1 MTLPGGASGKIGIR
15 YEGLWTVFCMIRV
28 MQEEAE
34 WIWLERAG
42 EENEGFEFALGTPT
56 GVEYHQVKRQKTGM
70 GKWSLPVLS
79 SEGVLT
85 NFYQKLDDP
94 SVTCV
99 FVSAHAADVLEE
111 LANRARS
118 ANSWLEFN
126 QAFISSDGWSTEF
139 SSLHNRWNASD
150 KEVSFQR
157 LRRAYVHTID
167 EDLLRKLVSSRLEV
181 LVSGNPENALDV
193 LFKQGLDALYQK
205 LDSQQIWR
213 HLTSRGFSKQT
224 WATDP
229 MVADKIEELNQAYL
243 AGIKPIGIG
252 GEVIHRDEAD
262 EILAHFDAEGAKN
275 VALLTGPAG
284 VGKSSVI
291 SQVLSDVELRGW
303 PMLTL
308 RVDRLEPCRTPSEV
322 GRQLQLPGSPASVLA
337 SMAGGEDCL
346 LVIDQLDAISLA
358 SGRNPEFFDC
368 IAALLEQAGNHPK
381 MRVLSACRKFDV
393 ENDYRLR
400 QLTSE
405 SGLAKEFPVGRFDGE
420 TVRRLVS
427 KLGIDPNRLNP
438 KQMELLSLP
447 VHLRLLSECPQDRR
461 QGSIDFRSAKDLY
474 DRFWDYKQ
482 QKLARSYIEIGH
494 VFSAL
499 DSMID
504 YMNKHETLSAPASLL
519 DEHPGILPVMAS
531 ENIIVKGGSRIS
543 FFHESFFDYMFARR
557 MVSADFD
564 LLLHLRRGDQGLFLR
579 SLVRQYLLHQ
589 RDISPQD
596 ALRNIRGILDGDDIR
611 VHLKSIVLALLGS
624 LDDPIKEEWDV
635 MEPLL
640 DSDLYSLV
648 WSSIYGS
655 PTWFDL
661 LDTNEYV
668 GRWLANEATPQV
680 DRAVWLLTGVRQ
692 ARAARVAELLKPFIN
707 SEDPWPNRLSSVIFG
722 SDIGA
727 SRDFFDFVLSAVQS
741 GVLDNLLQPT
751 DANGDAWHLV
761 EPLVGTE
768 PEWAC
773 ELLAAYC
780 TRLLWLAVQDGETN
794 PFPDTVD
801 RHRIGSQVLLDAAQ
815 TAPKKY
821 SELFL
826 PILVQ
831 ILAINSD
838 RTGAP
843 PWPDMVWHSGIY
855 GDLSGLDDNFLEAI
869 VSAMRCLAQLEPD
882 TFRRYAGVLGSFE
895 FMSVR
900 RLLARSYEANG
911 ELFADEAIECLLLL
925 PNSLAVGDR
934 SSHLWVTRNL
944 LEATTAHCS
953 LENLARLEQAVLD
966 YYPEYEL
973 DHNYRVW
980 RGHAQLTLLEG
991 IQTSRLSRKGWRRLQ
1006 ELRRKFAD
1014 RLPAEPKPL
1023 EGGRVGSPIP
1033 EESARKMSDRAWL
1046 RAMETHSSGS
1056 STRSF
1061 TNPWA
1066 GGALELSRELE
1077 KLTKEDPARFANLI
1091 HDMPDDTDIVYFE
1104 AILKGING
1112 SDLAPETVLGAC
1124 LRCHRLPDR
1133 PLGRWITRP
1142 LEHLQD
1148 SQLPVEALEMVAW
1161 YATESDA
1168 PAAEFTIQRPGQTS
1182 TSHGEDLWIAGI
1194 NSVRGA
1200 AADTIARLVF
1210 TSEKHLKFFEPYLRV
1225 MVDDDSLGV
1234 RTCVAHALLSVM
1246 RHDRDLA
1253 VELFLTLCET
1263 DDRLLVTHY
1272 VETFLKYAVKTHY
1285 EQMGPILSRMIDSEV
1300 EEVATAGARQVCL
1313 ASLESDE
1320 SMVLAARCASGS
1332 KALRAGMAEVYSANL
1347 KQSAFRS
1354 HCEEMLRLL
1363 FSDPDVEVRR
1373 AAGACFGRFEGHD
1386 AREFQG
1392 LIETYIQ
1399 SPAFT
1404 PGRDLLFRALERT
1417 TSHIPDIILSTSERF
1432 FDAVGQD
1439 AGDLRTGAAAG
1450 STHLAKL
1457 VVRAYSGA
1465 TNESVKSRCLDLIDQ
1480 MVLLRALGMDDATA
1494 EFER

>member
-1 MTLPGGASGKIGIR
+1 MTLPGGASAKIGIR
-15 YEGLWTVFCMIRV
+15 YEGLWTVFCMIRI

-42 EENEGFEFALGTPT
+42 EENEGFEFALGTPI
-56 GVEYHQVKRQKTGM
+56 GVEDHQVKRQKTGM
-70 GKWSLPVLS
+70 GKWSLSVLS

-85 NFYQKLDDP
+85 NFYRKLDDP

-99 FVSAHAADVLEE
+99 FVSAHAADALEE

-118 ANSWLEFN
+118 ACSWLEFN
-126 QAFISSDGWSTEF
+126 QAFISSGRWSTEF
-139 SSLHNRWNASD
+139 SSLHNLWNASGR
-150 KEVSFQR
+150 EVSFQR
-157 LRRAYVHTID
+157 LQRAYVHTID
-167 EDLLRKLVSSRLEV
+167 EDLLRKLVNSRLEV
-181 LVSGNPENALDV
+181 LVNGNPENVSDV
-193 LFKQGLDALYQK
+193 LFKQGLDALYQR

-213 HLTSRGFSKQT
+213 HLASRGFNKQT

-229 MVADKIEELNQAYL
+229 MVADNIKELDQAYL
-243 AGIKPIGIG
+243 AGIKPVGIG

-275 VALLTGPAG
+275 VALLTGLAG
-284 VGKSSVI
+284 VGESSVI
-291 SQVLSDVELRGW
+291 SQVLDQVGTRGW
-303 PMLTL
+303 SMLTL
-308 RVDRLEPCRTPSEV
+308 RVDRLEPCRTPSDV
-322 GRQLQLPGSPASVLA
+322 GSQLQLPGSPASVLA
-337 SMAGGEDCL
+337 SIAGGEDCL

-368 IAALLEQAGNHPK
+368 IAALVEQAGNHPK

-400 QLTSE
+400 QITSD
-405 SGLAKEFPVGRFDGE
+405 SGLAKEFPVGRFDGD
-420 TVRRLVS
+420 TVQRLVS

-461 QGSIDFRSAKDLY
+461 QGTIDFRSAKDLY
-474 DRFWDYKQ
+474 DRFWEYKQ
-482 QKLARSYIEIGH
+482 QKLARSHIEIGY

-504 YMNKHETLSAPASLL
+504 YMNKHETLSAPASLM
-519 DEHPGILPVMAS
+519 DVHPGILPVMAS
-531 ENIIVKGGSRIS
+531 ENIIIKDGSRVS

-564 LLLHLRRGDQGLFLR
+564 LLLHLRGGDQGLFLR

-624 LDDPIKEEWDV
+624 LDDPIKEELDV

-640 DSDLYSLV
+640 DSDLSSLV

-661 LDTNEYV
+661 LDANGYV
-668 GRWLANEATPQV
+668 GRWLANEDTSQV

-727 SRDFFDFVLSAVQS
+727 SRDVFDFVLSAAQS
-741 GVLDNLLQPT
+741 GVLDNFLKPT

-768 PEWAC
+768 PQWAC

-780 TRLLWLAVQDGETN
+780 TRLLYLAVQDGETN
-794 PFPDTVD
+794 PFPYTVD
-801 RHRIGSQVLLDAAQ
+801 RHGTGSRVMLDAAQ

-843 PWPDMVWHSGIY
+843 PWLDTVWHSGIY
-855 GDLSGLDDNFLEAI
+855 GDLSGLDDNFLESI

-882 TFRRYAGVLGSFE
+882 TFHRYAEVLGSVE
-895 FMSVR
+895 IMTVR
-900 RLLARSYEANG
+900 HLLARSYEANG
-911 ELFADEAIECLLLL
+911 ELFADEAIEYLLLL
-925 PNSLAVGDR
+925 PNCLAVGDR
-934 SSHLWVTRNL
+934 SSGLWVTRNL

-973 DHNYRVW
+973 DPSNRRW

-1014 RLPAEPKPL
+1014 RLPTEAKPF
-1023 EGGRVGSPIP
+1023 EGGYVRSPIP

-1061 TNPWA
+1061 TNPWV
-1066 GGALELSRELE
+1066 GGALELSRELG

-1091 HDMPDDTDIVYFE
+1091 HGIPDDGSIVYFE
-1104 AILKGING
+1104 AILQGITD
-1112 SDLAPETVLGAC
+1112 SDIAQEIVVGAC
-1124 LRCHRLPDR
+1124 LRCHRLPGR
-1133 PLGRWITRP
+1133 PFGRWITRP
-1142 LEHLQD
+1142 LERLQD
-1148 SQLPVEALEMVAW
+1148 SPLPVEALEMVAW
-1161 YATESDA
+1161 YATENDT
-1168 PAAEFTIQRPGQTS
+1168 PAEEYRIQRPGQIS
-1182 TSHGEDLWIAGI
+1182 TSHGEDLLNAGI

-1210 TSEKHLKFFEPYLRV
+1210 ASQEHLKFFEPYLRV
-1225 MVDDDSLGV
+1225 MVVDDSLGV
-1234 RTCVAHALLSVM
+1234 RTCVAHALLSVL

-1253 VELFLTLCET
+1253 VELFITLCET
-1263 DDRLLVTHY
+1263 DERLLATHY

-1285 EQMGPILSRMIDSEV
+1285 ELMEPILSRMIDSEI

-1320 SMVLAARCASGS
+1320 SMVLTVRCASGS
-1332 KALRAGMAEVYSANL
+1332 KALRTGIAEVYSANL

-1354 HCEEMLRLL
+1354 HCEEMLRSL

-1373 AAGACFGRFEGHD
+1373 AAGACFGRFEGDD

-1392 LIETYIQ
+1392 LIEAYIQ

-1404 PGRDLLFRALERT
+1404 PGRDLLFRSLERT
-1417 TSHIPDIILSTSERF
+1417 TAHIPDIILSTSERF

-1439 AGDLRTGAAAG
+1439 AGDLRTGAASG
-1450 STHLAKL
+1450 SMHLAKL

-1465 TNESVKSRCLDLIDQ
+1465 TNESVKSRCLDLIDK
-1480 MVLLRALGMDDATA
+1480 MVLLRALGLDDATA